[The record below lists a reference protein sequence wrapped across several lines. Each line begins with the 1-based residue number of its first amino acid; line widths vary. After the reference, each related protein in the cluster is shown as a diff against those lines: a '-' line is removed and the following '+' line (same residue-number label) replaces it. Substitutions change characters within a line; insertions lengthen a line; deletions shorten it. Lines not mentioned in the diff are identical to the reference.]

1 MKIFNWTNV
10 RLVLIFALVG
20 FLYSFTSKRNESRFL
35 TKSEV
40 VFTND
45 NNLFVTNDVVNK
57 LLIENKNAARSIRKD
72 KVDLNR
78 LEKVI
83 NSHEMIEKS
92 EVFVSID
99 GTLKAVVKQKTPI
112 ARVFEKTGSFYIDYK
127 GNRMPLSSNFTAR
140 VLLLSG
146 DSQAI
151 MNRKVIDILKLIHN
165 DKFLCKNIVGVDVL
179 PDGTIKMMNRNYDYV
194 IDFGKSD
201 DAMEKFRNYK
211 AFMQK
216 AMNDSTIA
224 YYKNINLR
232 FTRQVVCTK

>member
-1 MKIFNWTNV
+1 MKIFNWQNV
-10 RLVLIFALVG
+10 RLVLIFGIIG
-20 FLYSFTSKRNESRFL
+20 FLYSFTSKRNEARYL
-35 TKSEV
+35 VKSEV

-127 GNRMPLSSNFTAR
+127 GNRMPLSNNFTAR
-140 VLLLSG
+140 VPLLSG
-146 DSQAI
+146 VTDVVKW
-151 MNRKVIDILKLIHN
+151 NELVEILRTIHQ
-165 DKFLCKNIVGVDVL
+165 DPFLKKNIVGVDVAE
-179 PDGTIKMMNRNYDYV
+179 DGSVKMMNRNYDYV
-194 IDFGKSD
+194 IDFGKP
-201 DAMEKFRNYK
+201 AEAEEKFRNYK
-211 AFMQK
+211 AFLQK
-216 AMNDSTIA
+216 AASDSTIA
-224 YYKNINLR
+224 HYKNINLR